1 MKLAATLT
9 KGLTEEEV
17 KTLAREIKD
26 SILARALRKFCRE
39 QIELSYKVEEAST
52 MDQDY
57 LPLYLKEVGER
68 RGYRQVLHLIL
79 EE

>member
-1 MKLAATLT
+1 MKLSVALT
-9 KGLTEEEV
+9 KGLTEDEI
-17 KTLAREIKD
+17 KTLAHEIKE
-26 SILARALRKFCRE
+26 SILARVLRKFCKE
-39 QIELSYKVEEAST
+39 QIELSYKVEESST